1 MAVKLD
7 SVVPWGR
14 SFQEYVGMFSLTEK
28 ELGGRILDCAA
39 GPSSF
44 NAEMFA
50 LGRRVVSCDPIYEFS
65 AEQIRARV
73 AAVRD
78 DMIEQVRGQLGQF
91 VWEWIRSPEHLEE
104 VRMGAMEE
112 FLKDFSSV
120 GARQRYRVA
129 SLPKLEFA
137 DGEFELG
144 LCSHFLFLYSEWLD
158 EAFHLASVAEMLRV
172 APEVRIFPV
181 TEMDGRLSRHLR
193 AVMAEFECDLVK
205 VPYEFLKGANQ
216 MLVLRR

>member
-1 MAVKLD
+1 MAVKLN

-14 SFQEYVGMFSLTEK
+14 SFEEYVGMFALTVRDLK
-28 ELGGRILDCAA
+28 RSILDCAG

-50 LGRRVVSCDPIYEFS
+50 LARRVVSCDPIYEFS
-65 AEQIRARV
+65 AEEIRARV
-73 AAVRD
+73 EAVRD
-78 DMIEQVRGQLGQF
+78 DMMEQVRRQMGQF

-104 VRMGAMEE
+104 VRMGAMEK
-112 FLKDFSSV
+112 FLTDFSSV
-120 GARQRYRVA
+120 GARERYRVQA
-129 SLPKLEFA
+129 LPKLEFA
-137 DGEFELG
+137 DGEFEAG

-158 EAFHLASVAEMLRV
+158 EAFHVESVREMLRV
-172 APEVRIFPV
+172 AGEVRIFPV
-181 TEMDGRLSRHLR
+181 TEMDGRVSRHLAKVR
-193 AVMAEFECDLVK
+193 EEFDGELVK